1 MYADRHWRPRSS
13 YSTIKPM
20 IAFNS
25 QFVRR
30 AVLVVALATA
40 IGVAV
45 VQSRP
50 VDTTPSA
57 PLLASELAGRAGPAV
72 DPLAPLTY
80 IAFGSC
86 SNTTL
91 PQPLWDPI
99 IATNPDL
106 WVWLGDNVYGD
117 TDNMSVM
124 RAKYEDALAEPG
136 YASLLTQIPVIG
148 TWDDHDYGSN
158 DAGSDYVA
166 RVASQKEMLDFLGEP
181 LGSDR
186 RSRRGVYASYVYG
199 EAPTQTKI
207 ILLDAR
213 YHRSD
218 PGPDGDVLGEE
229 QWAWLEAEL
238 TGSEAQLHVI
248 GGGFQFLP
256 TDHPYEKWANFGQA
270 CARLFDVINRS
281 GAPGVILLS
290 GDRHI
295 SEIMK
300 VEDAA
305 LPYLL
310 YEVTSSG
317 MTHSWSD
324 NPGEANRYR
333 LGELYTELGFGT
345 LDIDWEGGQVSLQ
358 LRDPSGA
365 VAVEQVV
372 RLEELRAR

>member
-1 MYADRHWRPRSS
+1 
-13 YSTIKPM
+13 
-20 IAFNS
+20 
-25 QFVRR
+25 
-30 AVLVVALATA
+30 
-40 IGVAV
+40 
-45 VQSRP
+45 
-50 VDTTPSA
+50 
-57 PLLASELAGRAGPAV
+57 
-72 DPLAPLTY
+72 
-80 IAFGSC
+80 
-86 SNTTL
+86 
-91 PQPLWDPI
+91 
-99 IATNPDL
+99 
-106 WVWLGDNVYGD
+106 
-117 TDNMSVM
+117 
-124 RAKYEDALAEPG
+124 
-136 YASLLTQIPVIG
+136 
-148 TWDDHDYGSN
+148 
-158 DAGSDYVA
+158 
-166 RVASQKEMLDFLGEP
+166 
-181 LGSDR
+181 
-186 RSRRGVYASYVYG
+186 
-199 EAPTQTKI
+199 
-207 ILLDAR
+207 LLDAR

-270 CARLFDVINRS
+270 RARLFDVINRS